1 MGPSFHEGHSSTMTA
16 VSTAYEKT
24 GRQMQKRRTREALV
38 SAARELVAEGEA
50 PTVERAAAAAGISR
64 TTAYRYFTN
73 QHSLLAA
80 AHPETTLL
88 SLLPGE
94 LPEDAEGRLNQ
105 VAATFIDQIA
115 KTEPQQRTM
124 LRLSLSDPAQR
135 GELPLRQG
143 RAIGWFTEALT
154 PLEDELSPAEIHQL
168 VLAIRSAIGIEARVW
183 LTDIGGLSSSEI
195 AALQGWIARSL
206 LRAAQV
212 ESPPSPRRKPRRG
225 VGGG

>member
-1 MGPSFHEGHSSTMTA
+1 
-16 VSTAYEKT
+16 
-24 GRQMQKRRTREALV
+24 
-38 SAARELVAEGEA
+38 
-50 PTVERAAAAAGISR
+50 R

-88 SLLPGE
+88 SMLPGE

-168 VLAIRSAIGIEARVW
+168 ALAIRSAIGIEARVW

-206 LRAAQV
+206 LRAAQE
-212 ESPPSPRRKPRRG
+212 ESPPSSRRKPRRG